1 MAPSRFKRSRRPSS
15 GRKTRKNRAP
25 AKKVSKAVKSYVK
38 RAIHSNIENKLW
50 NRFAANETI
59 STAAASNPEYINLV
73 PYPSQSTTSTQYTRI
88 GNRIRVMKAYIK
100 GFVNLKPYNSITN
113 PYVGPVYVKMWLCR
127 YKELNC
133 ADIALTSIS
142 TNFFEG
148 VAGSTSFQ
156 GNMLDMSLTN
166 NKDDWIIYKTKTFE
180 LGTTSNDITLA
191 QVQSRIASD
200 NSRMTKPFYFS
211 FGKHLRKQLQY
222 DVNGN
227 PPTNT
232 NLFLVTQVVYADGSA
247 AAIEPAEYHYTI
259 RAEFEDA

>member
-50 NRFAANETI
+50 NRFASNETI
-59 STAAASNPEYINLV
+59 TTAAASNPEYINLV
-73 PYPSQSTTSTQYTRI
+73 PYPSQSTTATQYTRI
-88 GNRIRVMKAYIK
+88 GNRIKVMKAYIK
-100 GFVNLKPYNSITN
+100 GFVNLRPYSSTLN
-113 PYVGPVYVKMWLCR
+113 PLVGPLYVKMWLCR

-133 ADIALTSIS
+133 ADISLTNIS

-180 LGTTSNDITLA
+180 LGTTATGPSTGFYGATWN
-191 QVQSRIASD
+191 D

-211 FGKHLRKQLQY
+211 YGKHLRKQLQF

-227 PPTNT
+227 APTNT

-247 AAIEPAEYHYTI
+247 SAVDAAEYHYTI